1 MTHRHPFTLTLT
13 LLALATLLAGCAA
26 ATPTPAPA
34 EVPAVATDEVAPAT
48 DEPAADAE
56 LISIRL
62 ALGYIPDIQ
71 FAPYYVGI
79 EKGFFAEHGLDV
91 TTEHHQETDAAK
103 LVATGE
109 IKFAV
114 LSGEQVLLAREEGLP
129 LVYVFEWYQRFP
141 VAVAVQ
147 ANAGVSEPA
156 DLAGLT
162 IGTPVKEG
170 ASYIGLE
177 ALLGSAGLT
186 DNDIDLQTIG
196 YSQVETLATGRADA
210 VVIYTANEPLQLDKQ
225 GVDYDLLPVSDYA
238 DLVSNGLVTS
248 EDALASDPELVRGMV
263 AALSDALRYTND
275 HPDEAFEISKT
286 FVEGLD
292 DPEVGATAQAILG
305 RSIEQ
310 WDAEELGHT
319 DAESWA
325 AMQDLLLSLGLLDAE
340 QDLDAAFTNDYL
352 P

>member
-1 MTHRHPFTLTLT
+1 MTRHHTLTHRPA
-13 LLALATLLAGCAA
+13 LLALAALLAGCAA
-26 ATPTPAPA
+26 ATPTPAPT
-34 EVPAVATDEVAPAT
+34 EPPAAATEEAAPAT
-48 DEPAADAE
+48 DEPAAEAE
-56 LISIRL
+56 LTPIRL
-62 ALGYIPDIQ
+62 ALGYIPDVQ

-79 EKGFFAEHGLDV
+79 EKGFFAAHGLDV

-103 LVATGE
+103 LVATDE

-141 VAVAVQ
+141 IAVAVR
-147 ANAGVSEPA
+147 ADAGVSSPV

-162 IGTPVKEG
+162 VGTPVKEG

-186 DNDIDLQTIG
+186 DDDIDLQTIG

-248 EDALASDPELVRGMV
+248 EDVLADDPELVRSMA
-263 AALSDALRYTND
+263 AALSEALRYTID

-292 DPEVGATAQAILG
+292 DPEVGATAQTIVE
-305 RSIEQ
+305 RSTEQ
-310 WDAEELGHT
+310 WDADELGYT
-319 DAESWA
+319 DADSWA
-325 AMQDLLLSLGLLDAE
+325 AMQDLLLSLGLLDGP